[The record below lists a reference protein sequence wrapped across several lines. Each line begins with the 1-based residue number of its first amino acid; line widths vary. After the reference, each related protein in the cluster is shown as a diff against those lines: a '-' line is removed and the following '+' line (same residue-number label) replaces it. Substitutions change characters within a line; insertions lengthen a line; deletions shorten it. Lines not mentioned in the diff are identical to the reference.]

1 MARPLVLVVDDDL
14 ERLGLVRRE
23 LLRRYQRDYK
33 VVCVSTTSEGLRLL
47 DEAASA
53 DRQVALVLANLPA
66 QGGVERSFF
75 ERARNEARGAKW
87 VALLNWGRAGKAVLE
102 ATRSGLVEDWITAP
116 RRPNDEWF
124 HQQMSTLLYKWW
136 RRQNRPSFAIVQ
148 ILDEEWSARSHEIRD
163 VLSRN
168 NIRFNFLNVDSEEA
182 RRLLK
187 ELNLDHPRLPVVVIT
202 FLGRVLENPSNLEI
216 MQALETIALQPSDA
230 SKKRYD
236 VTIVGAG
243 PAGLAAAV
251 HAASEGLRTV
261 VLERYATGGQA
272 GSSSSIRNYPGFP
285 RGISGYE
292 LALHMFEQAGIFG
305 ADFVYGEAVGL
316 DRVGHSHVVTLEDGS
331 AVTSRAVII
340 ATGVAY
346 RRLGIQALEAYS
358 GSGVFYGA
366 AASEVQALH
375 GKAIHIVGGANS
387 AGQAALHLA
396 QHATQV
402 TLIVRGK
409 GLEQTMSDY
418 LIRAIQTA
426 PNITVRC
433 GTEVVDG
440 SGDRQL
446 RQLTLRERASGAT
459 EVVPSN
465 ALFVMI
471 GAEPHSSWLPSALR
485 RDQRGYVVTGNDLL
499 QTSET
504 DATWPEP
511 RPPLPFE
518 TSMPGVFA
526 VGDVRLSSTKRVAA
540 SVGEASVAVRLL
552 HDYLVSQ
559 QEAADQPSMLH

>member
-1 MARPLVLVVDDDL
+1 MARPLVLVVDDDV
-14 ERLGLVRRE
+14 ERLRLVRRE

-33 VVCVSTTSEGLRLL
+33 VVCVSTTSEALRLL

-75 ERARNEARGAKW
+75 EQARNEARGAKW

-236 VTIVGAG
+236 LTIVGAG

-292 LALHMFEQAGIFG
+292 LALHMFEQAGIFRG
-305 ADFVYGEAVGL
+305 GFRLRGG
-316 DRVGHSHVVTLEDGS
+316 
-331 AVTSRAVII
+331 
-340 ATGVAY
+340 
-346 RRLGIQALEAYS
+346 RR
-358 GSGVFYGA
+358 
-366 AASEVQALH
+366 
-375 GKAIHIVGGANS
+375 
-387 AGQAALHLA
+387 
-396 QHATQV
+396 
-402 TLIVRGK
+402 
-409 GLEQTMSDY
+409 
-418 LIRAIQTA
+418 
-426 PNITVRC
+426 P
-433 GTEVVDG
+433 
-440 SGDRQL
+440 
-446 RQLTLRERASGAT
+446 
-459 EVVPSN
+459 
-465 ALFVMI
+465 
-471 GAEPHSSWLPSALR
+471 
-485 RDQRGYVVTGNDLL
+485 
-499 QTSET
+499 
-504 DATWPEP
+504 
-511 RPPLPFE
+511 
-518 TSMPGVFA
+518 
-526 VGDVRLSSTKRVAA
+526 
-540 SVGEASVAVRLL
+540 
-552 HDYLVSQ
+552 
-559 QEAADQPSMLH
+559 